1 MKRVFILLMAM
12 VLIPIAGLMSQ
23 VTLEG
28 TVRDDA
34 TGEGVA
40 GAHVFLDD
48 SYRGTFTDSRG
59 QFVFSRVEAGEY
71 TLRVSHVSFTP
82 YEEMVTLLGDKVVI
96 EVSLE
101 ARVHMSEEFIVTAVR
116 GSEQVPGAST
126 TVQRE
131 ELRSINLGQDL
142 PFLLSVQPSVVH
154 TSDAGTGV
162 GYTGMRIRGVDQNR
176 INVTI
181 NGIPLNDP
189 ESHAVYWVNM
199 PDFAASIEEVQIQ
212 RGVGTSTNGAGA
224 FGASVNIRTEQLNP
238 KPYAHASMM
247 GGSFN
252 TMRTSVGF
260 GSGLME
266 NRFAFDGRFSRITSD
281 GFIDRAFA
289 NLNSL
294 YLSGGYYGKRTIL
307 KGVVMLGHERTYL
320 AWSGIPSEVLD
331 TNRTF
336 NPLGIYYGPDGEV
349 RYYDNEVDDYRQ
361 NHYQLH
367 LIHRLSSQWNLNMA
381 LHATTGLGFYE
392 GYKTNRRLSNYG
404 LPNVVYGNDTIR
416 RSDLIQRKWLDNTF
430 YGATWSLIRSAAQ
443 SELTIGGAANIYDGD
458 HFGTL
463 PWIQHPGEVDK
474 DHEWYFNNGLKRDA
488 NTFVKYLYRLTPK
501 LVLFGDAQVRY
512 IDYVID
518 GFDDDLR
525 DVSQQHDYLFF
536 NPKAGMSYRF
546 NDRHESWF
554 FSGIAHR
561 EPNRKN
567 FTDAPE
573 GELPRAERLYNAE
586 AGHRYGSQNIAVSAN
601 VYLMYYTDQLVLTG
615 EINQVGAPIMTNV
628 ERSYR
633 TGIELAAAWR
643 PTSMI
648 TWEANAT
655 FSRNTILDFT
665 AYVDNWD
672 TWSQEVEPLGNTTIA
687 FSPSVIANNIFRVT
701 PVQNLQISLVNQY
714 VGNQY
719 LDNTG
724 SSERML
730 DPWLV
735 HNIHFR
741 YVLNT
746 QHVSNVEFHLLLNN
760 ILGEEYVSNGWIY
773 RYYEGGEH
781 RTMDGLFPQ
790 AGFHL
795 MGGLSVRF

>member
-1 MKRVFILLMAM
+1 MKKSFLMIVAMVFIHMAG
-12 VLIPIAGLMSQ
+12 VNAQ
-23 VTLEG
+23 ATLEG
-28 TVRDDA
+28 MVRDGS

-40 GAHVFLDD
+40 GAYVFLDD
-48 SYRGTFTDSRG
+48 SYRSTYTDANGRFAFGRVG
-59 QFVFSRVEAGEY
+59 QGEY
-71 TLRVSHVSFTP
+71 TLRVSHVSFAP
-82 YEEMVTLLGDKVVI
+82 YNQPVVVQREAKQLEI
-96 EVSLE
+96 ELDI
-101 ARVHMSEEFIVTAVR
+101 RIHMSEEFIVTAVR
-116 GSEQVPGAST
+116 GTDQLPGAST
-126 TVQRE
+126 TVSRE
-131 ELRSINLGQDL
+131 ELRSMNLGQDL

-154 TSDAGTGV
+154 TSDAGTGI

-199 PDFAASIEEVQIQ
+199 PDFAASVEEIQIQ
-212 RGVGTSTNGAGA
+212 RGVGSSTNGAGA
-224 FGASVNIRTEQLNP
+224 FGASVNIRTEQVNP
-238 KPYAHASMM
+238 KPYAQAAMM

-252 TMRTSVGF
+252 TMRTSVSF
-260 GSGLME
+260 GTGLME

-294 YLSGGYYGKRTIL
+294 YLAGGYYGKRTII

-320 AWSGIPSEVLD
+320 AWTGIPSEVLD
-331 TNRTF
+331 TNRTN

-349 RYYDNEVDDYRQ
+349 KYYDDEVDDYRQ

-367 LIHRLSSQWNLNMA
+367 MIHRLSSLWNLNLA

-392 GYKTNRRLSNYG
+392 GYKMNRRLSNYG
-404 LPNVVYGNDTIR
+404 LPNVVHGADTIR
-416 RSDLIQRKWLDNTF
+416 RTDLIQRKWLDNTF
-430 YGATWSLIRSAAQ
+430 YGATWSAIRSASR
-443 SELTIGGAANIYDGD
+443 SELTIGGAANHYDGD

-463 PWIQHPGEVDK
+463 PWIQHPGAVDK

-488 NTFVKYLYRLTPK
+488 NTFVKYLYRITPK
-501 LVLFGDAQVRY
+501 MILFGDAQIRY

-518 GFDDDLR
+518 GLDDDRR

-536 NPKAGMSYRF
+536 NPKAGISYRYS
-546 NDRHESWF
+546 DRHESWF

-573 GELPRAERLYNAE
+573 GELPRAERLYNIE
-586 AGHRYGSQNIAVSAN
+586 AGHRFGSQRIAVSVN
-601 VYLMYYTDQLVLTG
+601 GYLMYYQDQLVLTG
-615 EINQVGAPIMTNV
+615 EINNVGAPIMTNV
-628 ERSYR
+628 ERSFR
-633 TGIELAAAWR
+633 AGVELAAAWR
-643 PTSMI
+643 PTPKV

-655 FSRNTILDFT
+655 LSRNTILDFT

-672 TWSQEVEPLGNTTIA
+672 TWSQEVEPMGNTPIA
-687 FSPSVIANNIFRVT
+687 FSPAVIANNILRYS
-701 PVQNLQISLVNQY
+701 PVRNLQISLINQY
-714 VGNQY
+714 VGKQY

-724 SSERML
+724 NSDRML

-735 HNIHFR
+735 HNLHIH
-741 YVLNT
+741 YTLPSKKV
-746 QHVSNVEFHLLLNN
+746 QQVELHLLLNN
-760 ILGEEYVSNGWIY
+760 LLGEQYVSNGWIY

-781 RTMDGLFPQ
+781 KAMDGLFPQ

-795 MGGLSVRF
+795 MGGLNVRF

>member
-1 MKRVFILLMAM
+1 MKRSFCFLVAMMILSM
-12 VLIPIAGLMSQ
+12 AGLLAQ
-23 VTLEG
+23 ATLEG
-28 TVRDDA
+28 EVRDDL

-40 GAHVFLDD
+40 GAHVFLDE

-59 QFVFSRVEAGEY
+59 RFAFSRVGAGEY
-71 TLRVSHVSFTP
+71 TLRVSHVSFAS
-82 YEEMVTLLGDKVVI
+82 YEVPVVVSDGAMRL
-96 EVSLE
+96 EVRL
-101 ARVHMSEEFIVTAVR
+101 APRVYMSEEFIVTAVR
-116 GSEQVPGAST
+116 GTDQLPGAST
-126 TVQRE
+126 TVSRE
-131 ELRSINLGQDL
+131 ELRSMNLGQDL

-162 GYTGMRIRGVDQNR
+162 GYTGIRIRGVDQNR

-199 PDFAASIEEVQIQ
+199 PDFAASVEEIQIQ
-212 RGVGTSTNGAGA
+212 RGVGSSTNGAGA
-224 FGASVNIRTEQLNP
+224 FGASVNIRTEQLNS
-238 KPYAHASMM
+238 KPYAQAAMM

-252 TMRTSVGF
+252 TLRSSVSF

-281 GFIDRAFA
+281 GYIDRAFA

-294 YLSGGYYGKRTIL
+294 YLSGGFYGKRTII

-320 AWSGIPSEVLD
+320 AWTGIPSAVLD
-331 TNRTF
+331 TNRTY

-349 RYYDNEVDDYRQ
+349 KYYDNEVDDYRQ

-367 LIHRLSSQWNLNMA
+367 LIHRVSSLWNLNAA
-381 LHATTGLGFYE
+381 LHATTGVGFYE
-392 GYKTNRRLSNYG
+392 GYKMNRRLSNYG
-404 LPNVVYGNDTIR
+404 LPNAIYGTDTIR

-430 YGATWSLIRSAAQ
+430 YGATWSAIRSASR

-463 PWIQHPGEVDK
+463 VWIRHAGMVEK
-474 DHEWYFNNGLKRDA
+474 DHEWYFNNGTKRDA
-488 NTFVKYLYRLTPK
+488 NTFVKYLFRLTEK
-501 LVLFGDAQVRY
+501 MVLFGDAQIRY

-518 GFDDDLR
+518 GLDDDRR

-536 NPKAGMSYRF
+536 NPKAGLSYRYS
-546 NDRHESWF
+546 DRHESWL

-567 FTDAPE
+567 FTDAPD
-573 GELPRAERLYNAE
+573 GELPSAERLFNLE
-586 AGHRYGSQNIAVSAN
+586 AGHRFGSQRIAISAN
-601 VYLMYYTDQLVLTG
+601 LYLMYYRDQLVLTG
-615 EINQVGAPIMTNV
+615 EINNIGAPIMTNV
-628 ERSYR
+628 DRSYR
-633 TGIELAAAWR
+633 AGVELAAAWR
-643 PTSMI
+643 PTTRI

-655 FSRNTILDFT
+655 LSRNTILDFT

-672 TWSQEVEPLGNTTIA
+672 TWGQEVETLGNTTIA
-687 FSPSVIANNIFRVT
+687 FSPAAIANNILRYS
-701 PVQNLQISLVNQY
+701 PVKNLRISLVNQF
-714 VGNQY
+714 VGKQY

-724 SSERML
+724 NSDRML

-735 HNIHFR
+735 HNFHLLYTFR
-741 YVLNT
+741 AKGL
-746 QHVSNVEFHLLLNN
+746 SGIDAHLLLNN
-760 ILGEEYVSNGWIY
+760 ILGAEYVSNGWIY

-781 RTMDGLFPQ
+781 KTMDGLFPQ
-790 AGFHL
+790 AGFHI
-795 MGGLSVRF
+795 MGGLNVRF